1 MVKEILVYPTNKDIL
16 LKKSEDVNIENITN
30 EETQQLIQ
38 DLKDTLNNST
48 GVGISAVQ
56 IGVLKKICII
66 KHNHTEYVIIN
77 PKITK
82 SRGSILS
89 NEGCLSAPDTYT
101 KTLRAQKI
109 WFDYYDETGRKRV
122 ADEGG
127 LFSIIAQHEFD
138 HFDGGCVVFT
148 QMDKNEK
155 LAIQMTEAIKNGE
168 VQEKGESD
176 E

>member
-1 MVKEILVYPTNKDIL
+1 MIKEILTYPTDKDIL
-16 LKKSEDVNIENITN
+16 LQKSEDIKIEDITN

-56 IGVLKKICII
+56 IGELKRICII
-66 KHNHTEYVIIN
+66 KHNKKEYVIIN

-82 SRGSILS
+82 QRGSILS
-89 NEGCLSAPDTYT
+89 DEGCLSDPNTYT

-109 WFDYYDETGRKRV
+109 WFDYYDETGRKRT

-138 HFDGGCVVFT
+138 HFDGGCVVFA
-148 QMDKNEK
+148 QVDKNDQ
-155 LAIQMTEAIKNGE
+155 LATQIAEHIKKE
-168 VQEKGESD
+168 ESN